1 MSVNQEIVIKLET
14 LNNVTIFRMD
24 GDLTTFS
31 EPFLK
36 EAYENANNQGAE
48 KILLRFSDD
57 AYINS
62 GGIAL
67 LIQMLSQTS
76 QNNQL
81 VAITGLSA
89 HFQKIFKM
97 VGINKFATLYGSVD
111 EAIQKMSE

>member
-1 MSVNQEIVIKLET
+1 MSMNQEIVINLET
-14 LNNVTIFRMD
+14 LKDVTIFRMD
-24 GDLTTFS
+24 GDLTTVS
-31 EPFLK
+31 EPFLN
-36 EAYENANNQGAE
+36 EAYENADGQGAE
-48 KILLRFSDD
+48 KILLSFSED

-67 LIQMLSQTS
+67 LIQLLARTS
-76 QNNQL
+76 QKNQL

-97 VGINKFATLYGSVD
+97 VGIHKFASIYSSVD